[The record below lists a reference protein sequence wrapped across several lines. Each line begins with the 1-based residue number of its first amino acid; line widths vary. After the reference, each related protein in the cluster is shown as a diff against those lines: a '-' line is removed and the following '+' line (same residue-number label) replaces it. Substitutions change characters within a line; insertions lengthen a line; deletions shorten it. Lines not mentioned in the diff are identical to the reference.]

1 MALQVIGAGWGR
13 TGTDS
18 LKVALETLL
27 GAPCYH
33 MKELMK
39 PANYRRHVAL
49 WQAAAD
55 GEEVDWNALFKGYVA
70 AVDLPASCLYKDLM
84 KRYPNA
90 KVHWAFLPCR
100 TRTRLL
106 FFCDSLQLHC
116 V

>member
-39 PANYRRHVAL
+39 AQNYRRHVAL

-70 AVDLPASCLYKDLM
+70 AVDLPASCMYRELM
-84 KRYPNA
+84 KRYPDA
-90 KVHWAFLPCR
+90 KVRCTCHFS
-100 TRTRLL
+100 L
-106 FFCDSLQLHC
+106 FSRGIMCFYKTL
-116 V
+116 